1 MASDT
6 SNQSKEILQLEQQI
20 IAAKKVTK
28 EKVNN
33 RIQLAILYAESN
45 PEEALKNLL
54 LVVLEA
60 RKINYAEQ
68 EAAALLELGIIASKE
83 RNYQDACSHFEAAY
97 SLQSKLQDK
106 EAMVVLLSKLGNVK
120 LYDGKYTDALKYY
133 DQAIQIRKEKVNEL
147 GTADLYTNSGIVH
160 GLIGNYTLAFQSHMQ
175 ALKTFEKL
183 EQSSRIASTCSNIGL
198 IFIEQQ
204 KLNDA
209 LKMFQRSLAIYQ
221 SEKNLSNSCK
231 VLNNIGYVYQ
241 EQKKFKEALSF
252 HKEALVLCE
261 STGDKAKLAAT
272 YSNIANVHQDLKKFK
287 LALNFYTKSL
297 QLFKE
302 LKEKRGITQTYI
314 NLGKLYYELGNY
326 KEAHQYLND
335 AISQAEEVGLKNQ
348 LRKSYEYLSL
358 LFAKEKNFQKAYQYH
373 LDFTRLDKE
382 ILNSEI
388 SGQMAQL
395 SMRYEVEQRE
405 RETELERMKNAE
417 LTKAYNS
424 LDIEKKRS
432 EDLLLNILPVEISE
446 ELKQFGKT
454 KARSFEMAS
463 VLFADIK
470 GFTSISEQLSATE
483 IVSGI
488 DEYFEL
494 FDTLMDKYNI
504 EKIKT
509 IGDAYLCVCGIPVPV
524 EDHAIYLILAA
535 KEFIEGVKKIRKSRT
550 KRKLHSFDFRIGIHS
565 GPLVAGV
572 VGTKKFA
579 YDIWG
584 DTVNTASRME
594 QNSEANRINVSEA
607 TYQLIKNKFNCVYR
621 GEIEAK
627 NKGKLKMYFV
637 E

>member
-1 MASDT
+1 MISD
-6 SNQSKEILQLEQQI
+6 SNRIKEILQLEQQI
-20 IAAKKVTK
+20 TAAKKVTK
-28 EKVNN
+28 EKVDS
-33 RIQLAILYAESN
+33 RIQLAALYAESN
-45 PEEALKNLL
+45 PEEALKNLF

-97 SLQSKLQDK
+97 FLQNKLQDK
-106 EAMVVLLSKLGNVK
+106 EAMVVLLSKLGNAK

-133 DQAIQIRKEKVNEL
+133 DQAIEIRKEKVNEL

-204 KLNDA
+204 KLDDA
-209 LKMFQRSLAIYQ
+209 LKMFQRSLSIYQ
-221 SEKNLSNSCK
+221 SEKNISNSCK

-241 EQKKFKEALSF
+241 EQKKFKDALSF
-252 HKEALVLCE
+252 HKEALMLCE

-405 RETELERMKNAE
+405 RETELERVKNAE

-470 GFTSISEQLSATE
+470 GFTTISEQLSATE

-535 KEFIEGVKKIRKSRT
+535 KEFIEGVKKIRKSRM

-572 VGTKKFA
+572 VGSKKFA

-594 QNSEANRINVSEA
+594 QNSEANRINISEA
-607 TYQLIKNKFNCVYR
+607 TYQLIKNKFNCIYR

-627 NKGKLKMYFV
+627 NKGKLRMYFV